1 AQPTVRS
8 QWRLSQPELLELHTQ
23 LDFLLAKKFIRPSTS
38 PYTAPILF
46 HLQKGWRTLDVYRLS
61 HAQQLHH
68 QVPLPDS
75 ASRRS
80 HRPTSRGYVFSKID
94 LQGGYHQIRVA
105 EADIPKTV
113 FPTHYRSYEYTVM
126 QFGLTN
132 APSTFQLTM
141 NEVFRSL
148 LDKCV
153 FVFQDD
159 ILVYST
165 SREQH
170 LKDLEAVFTLYDQH
184 GLITNGSKCEFLK
197 EELEFLGHVIS
208 TRGVRID
215 PKKSTL
221 FATFYEWGARQQA
234 TFDQQKT
241 FLITPPVLRIA
252 DLECPYELVT
262 DASNVAVG
270 AVLLQDFGEGLQPI
284 SNDSRKIQGTGR
296 NHPIHDKEML
306 AIVNAFKTWRCY
318 LSGADVTVRSDHKSL
333 QFIRAQP
340 TLNPR
345 QFRWLEHL
353 ESNFHNRIT
362 YNKGANNIADALSRP
377 SAHTSAVL
385 IAQNS
390 PLLTG
395 LNA

>member
-1 AQPTVRS
+1 LEKLCAAVPEDLAKIMRKDEKIFPDDLLPGLLPERPYDHKLELEPGAQPTVRS

-46 HLQKGWRTLDVYRLS
+46 TSKKDGGLWMCTDYRTLNNFTIKSRYPIPRADDLIDQLRGAMFFPRLIYKEVTTRFVS
-61 HAQQLHH
+61 PKLIF
-68 QVPLPDS
+68 
-75 ASRRS
+75 RRLCFQ
-80 HRPTSRGYVFSKID
+80 HITEVTKA
-94 LQGGYHQIRVA
+94 L
-105 EADIPKTV
+105 E
-113 FPTHYRSYEYTVM
+113 
-126 QFGLTN
+126 
-132 APSTFQLTM
+132 STQ
-141 NEVFRSL
+141 R
-148 LDKCV
+148 
-153 FVFQDD
+153 
-159 ILVYST
+159 
-165 SREQH
+165 
-170 LKDLEAVFTLYDQH
+170 
-184 GLITNGSKCEFLK
+184 
-197 EELEFLGHVIS
+197 
-208 TRGVRID
+208 
-215 PKKSTL
+215 KSTL

-395 LNA
+395 LD